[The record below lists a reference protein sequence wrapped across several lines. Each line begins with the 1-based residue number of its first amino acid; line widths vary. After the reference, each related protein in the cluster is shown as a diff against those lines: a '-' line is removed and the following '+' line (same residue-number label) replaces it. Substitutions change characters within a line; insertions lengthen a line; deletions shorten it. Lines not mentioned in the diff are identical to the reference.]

1 MDSLSSTNAWLRA
14 RNRTLGDS
22 ARFDSREAPRGDAPR
37 IALAGALLVE
47 QRWGPRWL
55 SSRSE
60 SLLTPVRLSL
70 DADAIPRQVSDTAA
84 ELSAEAQSV
93 RLVATALE
101 TTLVELF
108 ASASPDELRQSAA
121 VVKAHAQSMLG
132 AVATL
137 LGKAERLQTLADL
150 REAAELPVTDETE

>member
-14 RNRTLGDS
+14 RNQTSGDS
-22 ARFDSREAPRGDAPR
+22 ARFDSREALRGDAPR

-101 TTLVELF
+101 ATLVELF

-121 VVKAHAQSMLG
+121 VVKAHAKSMLG

-137 LGKAERLQTLADL
+137 LGKAERLETLADL
-150 REAAELPVTDETE
+150 REATELPVTDETE